1 MIKIN
6 TIQELNREVARLG
19 KEWFED
25 KYRFSGVNVQSNI
38 HESGKEEVQYTAT
51 VFTRSGLTVSSFN
64 YCKKTANNPL
74 ECLDHLIKHHE
85 ALLAEPTKTEDIKI

>member
-19 KEWFED
+19 KEWFGD

-38 HESGKEEVQYTAT
+38 HV
-51 VFTRSGLTVSSFN
+51 
-64 YCKKTANNPL
+64 
-74 ECLDHLIKHHE
+74 
-85 ALLAEPTKTEDIKI
+85 